1 MRARKAT
8 VELQYNG
15 AAVKT
20 SLKEF
25 GEAFSYTDPA
35 GGSSDSISLTVGDP
49 RYQWISAWLPH
60 KGDQITAKISFA
72 DRDGDDKT
80 TILDCGLFTLDDL
93 SYSDNGGKA
102 AFKMSGVSAPALD
115 AFSTTERTQNWEKV
129 TLKKVAQTI
138 ASRYKLQL
146 VFDATDVSISTQ
158 EQSSATDSSF
168 LNQLCND
175 YGLMLK
181 IFRSKIIIFD
191 REKYKKKDP
200 VATIPREEMS
210 SFS

>member
-80 TILDCGLFTLDDL
+80 TTLDCGLFTLDDL
-93 SYSDNGGKA
+93 
-102 AFKMSGVSAPALD
+102 
-115 AFSTTERTQNWEKV
+115 
-129 TLKKVAQTI
+129 
-138 ASRYKLQL
+138 KLLGQRRQGCL
-146 VFDATDVSISTQ
+146 
-158 EQSSATDSSF
+158 
-168 LNQLCND
+168 
-175 YGLMLK
+175 
-181 IFRSKIIIFD
+181 
-191 REKYKKKDP
+191 
-200 VATIPREEMS
+200 
-210 SFS
+210 

>member
-1 MRARKAT
+1 MNARKAT
-8 VELQYNG
+8 VELRYNG

-60 KGDQITAKISFA
+60 KGDQITAKILFEE
-72 DRDGDDKT
+72 RDDDGKT
-80 TILDCGLFTLDDL
+80 PSLDCGLFTLDDL

-115 AFSTTERTQNWEKV
+115 AFSATERTQNWEKV

-181 IFRSKIIIFD
+181 VFRSKITRRKI
-191 REKYKKKDP
+191 RLQRYRARK
-200 VATIPREEMS
+200 
-210 SFS
+210 

>member
-80 TILDCGLFTLDDL
+80 TTLDCGLFTLDDL

-115 AFSTTERTQNWEKV
+115 AFSATERTQNWEKV
-129 TLKKVAQTI
+129 TLKKGRADHCKPIQ
-138 ASRYKLQL
+138 A
-146 VFDATDVSISTQ
+146 A
-158 EQSSATDSSF
+158 A
-168 LNQLCND
+168 
-175 YGLMLK
+175 GL
-181 IFRSKIIIFD
+181 
-191 REKYKKKDP
+191 
-200 VATIPREEMS
+200 
-210 SFS
+210 

>member
-80 TILDCGLFTLDDL
+80 TTLDCGMFTLD
-93 SYSDNGGKA
+93 GGKSVCISWIWMPEH
-102 AFKMSGVSAPALD
+102 FCLCQHGDRGDHSCIPLSPD
-115 AFSTTERTQNWEKV
+115 S
-129 TLKKVAQTI
+129 
-138 ASRYKLQL
+138 L
-146 VFDATDVSISTQ
+146 VFRMGPPGRKHGADLPEGAWFLVLSCGKRSAVS
-158 EQSSATDSSF
+158 
-168 LNQLCND
+168 
-175 YGLMLK
+175 YGIVSNLK
-181 IFRSKIIIFD
+181 IIC
-191 REKYKKKDP
+191 
-200 VATIPREEMS
+200 
-210 SFS
+210 